1 MEHLMACQE
10 ILEQLKQDH
19 PLTAGIELK
28 VSYEPVRLVAHGS
41 VSGGALFIYNPR
53 GVSVKVAMADT
64 VPLRERLERMAHEY
78 CHVIQRTVRG
88 EKIDCSFTGPH
99 ETEARAFA
107 RHYVKEYMT
116 QKCME

>member
-1 MEHLMACQE
+1 MEHLTECQE

-19 PLTAGIELK
+19 PLTAGIEIQ
-28 VSYEPVRLVAHGS
+28 VSYEPVRLVSHGS
-41 VSGGALFIYNPR
+41 VRGGALFIFNP
-53 GVSVKVAMADT
+53 GNVSVKVAMADP

-78 CHVIQRTVRG
+78 CHVIQRAVRG

-99 ETEARAFA
+99 ETEAREFA